1 MFAWPRQSAVYAR
14 FEGYHG
20 MILLD
25 GLRWSFLLRCDAHRP
40 LSTEPDVT
48 SLAIGENL
56 AGSLIHYLFL
66 GLDTPQ

>member
-1 MFAWPRQSAVYAR
+1 
-14 FEGYHG
+14 

-40 LSTEPDVT
+40 LQTESDDA

-56 AGSLIHYLFL
+56 AGSLIFITCSLAL
-66 GLDTPQ
+66 ILLDDLRLMGIST